1 MSAITVNRAE
11 KHWEVNKSAC
21 ILCGTCESKC
31 PKQAIT
37 LNRNAKRPAA
47 AAARKSL
54 HCQFPYREAKV
65 FLLVNEKMCAGCS
78 SCVFACCLSREGVAA
93 PNLSRIKVDNIRYE
107 EWDNLAKPCFA
118 VRRSPMHALL
128 SFAMPFM

>member
-1 MSAITVNRAE
+1 MSEEMKKGLDAFPYVNENCIYCGLCARNCPVSAITVNRAE

-37 LNRNAKRPAA
+37 LKKGLPLHENL
-47 AAARKSL
+47 L

-65 FLLVNEKMCAGCS
+65 FC
-78 SCVFACCLSREGVAA
+78 
-93 PNLSRIKVDNIRYE
+93 
-107 EWDNLAKPCFA
+107 W
-118 VRRSPMHALL
+118 
-128 SFAMPFM
+128 